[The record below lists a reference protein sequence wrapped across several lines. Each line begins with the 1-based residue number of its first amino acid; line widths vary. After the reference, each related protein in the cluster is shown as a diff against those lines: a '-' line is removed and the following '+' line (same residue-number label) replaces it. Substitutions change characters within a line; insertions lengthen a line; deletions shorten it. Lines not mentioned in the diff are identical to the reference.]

1 MSESQ
6 TPIRFAPTL
15 AAAPKIFKFTFP
27 KTGTPTA
34 TAPPGDEA
42 SAQILEAI
50 ATREA
55 AALATREAAAL
66 ATREALTAERVAQ
79 NHMTVLRQ
87 AFAEKRESETEQN
100 LHTKQDQRTR
110 LAEEAALVEQL
121 QVRDRLRREVPVR
134 Q

>member
-27 KTGTPTA
+27 KTATPTA
-34 TAPPGDEA
+34 TAPPVDEA

-66 ATREALTAERVAQ
+66 ATREALTAKRVAQ
-79 NHMTVLRQ
+79 NYMTVLRQ
-87 AFAEKRESETEQN
+87 EAEKKRESETEQN

-121 QVRDRLRREVPVR
+121 QVRDRLRREAPVC